1 VTALFVDTAV
11 MYIGGV
17 RGKWLDNYFA
27 WVLSGVLLVL
37 IAVAIIE
44 CVANKAAGSGIPQMK
59 AVMAGVRLPEFL
71 SFRTFVGKVFG
82 MICMLCSGLSLGKEG
97 PFVHLA
103 SCIVAFLPYKE
114 LEHNRTLRH
123 QFLSAG
129 IAVGVAITFGAPIG
143 GMLFAIE
150 VTATQFTV
158 NNLWKSFFAST
169 LAVLCFK
176 FYGYESVAVFTADA
190 SYFFMGKTAI
200 GVNQEL
206 PFFVILGLFCGIIG
220 SLYIWFQK
228 TVNNTK
234 KRLAAKHAFFKSN
247 WIYSLSMGFI
257 CISIIFATKLLT
269 ATDKAVINAMIN
281 YDMNVAEM
289 NLTAAEAETQL
300 APDTT
305 WNTATMADPVKWQRY
320 DSYNILF
327 IIMKFVI
334 TAITLSCGVPGGIFT
349 PTFCMGAVFGQ
360 LYVSQVIKLLELF
373 GIKDYIQYRGVYSII
388 GAAGVCGS
396 VTRTSSVA
404 VIVLELNGHLSHAVP
419 TMMCV
424 LASYAISEYI
434 KTQSFFEMLS
444 EFSGLDDKIKA
455 KGAILIRDILQTDPS
470 YTEGIDFL
478 SLEEATQSDLIAL
491 VQKHGR
497 SKAALAN

>member
-1 VTALFVDTAV
+1 
-11 MYIGGV
+11 M
-17 RGKWLDNYFA
+17 
-27 WVLSGVLLVL
+27 
-37 IAVAIIE
+37 
-44 CVANKAAGSGIPQMK
+44 
-59 AVMAGVRLPEFL
+59 
-71 SFRTFVGKVFG
+71 
-82 MICMLCSGLSLGKEG
+82 
-97 PFVHLA
+97 
-103 SCIVAFLPYKE
+103 
-114 LEHNRTLRH
+114 
-123 QFLSAG
+123 SAG

-176 FYGYESVAVFTADA
+176 FYGYDSVAVFTADA

-234 KRLAAKHAFFKSN
+234 KRLAAKYTFFKSN

-257 CISIIFATKLLT
+257 CISIIFGTKLLT

-305 WNTATMADPVKWQRY
+305 WNTATMANPALWQRY

-360 LYVSQVIKLLELF
+360 LYVS
-373 GIKDYIQYRGVYSII
+373 
-388 GAAGVCGS
+388 
-396 VTRTSSVA
+396 
-404 VIVLELNGHLSHAVP
+404 
-419 TMMCV
+419 
-424 LASYAISEYI
+424 
-434 KTQSFFEMLS
+434 
-444 EFSGLDDKIKA
+444 
-455 KGAILIRDILQTDPS
+455 
-470 YTEGIDFL
+470 
-478 SLEEATQSDLIAL
+478 
-491 VQKHGR
+491 
-497 SKAALAN
+497 